1 MMDPKLSVFRF
12 SEFEVAE
19 RELRITRLGAVVPL
33 EPKALRVLI
42 YLLRNPDRIIS
53 KDELLDAVWG
63 DTAVTENS
71 LTRAIALLRRT
82 LDDDIHQPR
91 FILTIPAAGYRFI
104 APVAVSPN
112 SSAAH
117 DPAGAD
123 LSQMKRDTDS
133 GKVVATGPKSE
144 SGPQSRRKRLLKWRL
159 PGAAVL
165 AGVAIAVWYM
175 QRPLPLPRITEYRQL
190 TFDGHNKMVAGTD
203 GARLY
208 FNLDQGDT
216 NSIRQMAVSG
226 GVSEP
231 VPIESPNPV
240 AFRRGLSPDGSSM
253 LVWLPPPDL
262 NIASPVSIVHLPE
275 GSLRNLTD
283 AVSAAWSPDGTLVV
297 YSTADGD
304 INLIQS
310 DGTGTRK
317 LAGVGG
323 TSVGSL
329 SWSPDGRA
337 IRFFKDDRPWEMS
350 PSGSNV
356 HELLGNWRPSYRTCC
371 GQWTANGESFV
382 FAGGHLQGNIFQ
394 SDLWALDER
403 HVWFGKPSAEPVQ
416 LTSGPLHWGGPV
428 LSEDGR
434 KIFADGSI
442 DRGEL
447 VRFNAKSHT
456 FEPFLGGISAES
468 VDFSRDG
475 KSVAYVSYPEG
486 ILWKANADGSKPVQL
501 SEPPMYVAVPRWSPD
516 GSQIVFMSEPFDG
529 VPKLYVVSSAGGSL
543 RPLVPEDNGAQDNP
557 NWSPDGR
564 KIAFS
569 RLPDVRLSQRG
580 FRGNTRG
587 IIYILDL
594 ATHQVST
601 LPGSEGFWG
610 ARWSPD
616 GRLIQSRS
624 DDALSIKI
632 FDFTTQRAWVLPI
645 EARAEWDAWSRDGRF
660 IYFAS
665 DMQGHPGVFRIR
677 VQGGKPEIVVDLK
690 GFRST
695 GLFTAYFGLD
705 PTDAPLLLRFNGSDD
720 LYALTLEKK

>member
-1 MMDPKLSVFRF
+1 MMDPKLCVFRF

-19 RELRITRLGAVVPL
+19 RELRITRLGVVTPL

-42 YLLRNPDRIIS
+42 YLLRNPDRIIG
-53 KDELLDAVWG
+53 KDELLNAVWG
-63 DTAVTENS
+63 DIAVTENS

-91 FILTIPAAGYRFI
+91 FILTIPAAGYSFI
-104 APVAVSPN
+104 APVTISPN
-112 SSAAH
+112 SSTAH
-117 DPAGAD
+117 DPVDAD
-123 LSQMKRDTDS
+123 LNQPRRDTDS
-133 GKVVATGPKSE
+133 GKVVATDPKSK
-144 SGPQSRRKRLLKWRL
+144 SDPQSGRKRLLKWML

-165 AGVAIAVWYM
+165 VVVASGLWYM
-175 QRPLPLPRITEYRQL
+175 RRPLPPPRISGYTQL
-190 TFDGHNKMVAGTD
+190 TFDGHEKWVAGTD
-203 GARLY
+203 GTRLY
-208 FNLDQGDT
+208 FNSDEGLRNG
-216 NSIRQMAVSG
+216 IRQMAVLG

-231 VPIESPNPV
+231 VPIELPNPV

-262 NIASPVSIVHLPE
+262 NMESTISIVHLPE

-283 AVSAAWSPDGTLVV
+283 AVSAAWSPDGRLVV

-329 SWSPDGRA
+329 CWSPDGRT

-356 HELLGNWRPSYRTCC
+356 HELLGNWCPSYRTCC
-371 GQWTANGESFV
+371 GQWTADGESFV

-428 LSEDGR
+428 LSKDGK

-442 DRGEL
+442 ERGEL
-447 VRFNAKSHT
+447 VRFNSKSRT

-501 SEPPMYVAVPRWSPD
+501 TEPPMYAVTPRWSPD
-516 GSQIVFMSEPFDG
+516 GSQILFLTWPFEG
-529 VPKLYVVSSAGGSL
+529 LPKAYIVSSAGGSPRL
-543 RPLVPEDNGAQDNP
+543 LVPEDKGAEDNA
-557 NWSPDGR
+557 NWSPDGQ

-569 RLPDVRLSQRG
+569 RVPDVRLG
-580 FRGNTRG
+580 FFLWGFHGNTRG
-587 IIYILDL
+587 IVYILDV
-594 ATHQVST
+594 ATHHVST

-610 ARWSPD
+610 PRWSSD
-616 GRLIQSRS
+616 GRLLETES
-624 DDALSIKI
+624 DDALS
-632 FDFTTQRAWVLPI
+632 
-645 EARAEWDAWSRDGRF
+645 
-660 IYFAS
+660 YFES
-665 DMQGHPGVFRIR
+665 DMKGHPGVFRIP
-677 VQGGKPEIVVDLK
+677 VQGGKPEMVVDLK
-690 GFRST
+690 GFRSI
-695 GLFTAYFGLD
+695 GLFGDYFRLD

-720 LYALTLEKK
+720 LYALTLEEK